1 MTNDY
6 KVKKFQEIK
15 VMDYEEGSNNVAV
28 LNNAHLYD
36 DVKIVKEYAVE
47 KNLPFYVAIKYET
60 DGSKKYFSLDE
71 KDNIVVTV
79 EKHVG
84 INDSYKEESTEIENQ
99 EEIIEDEATNEIVEQ
114 ETNSDLTVEIVA
126 NEIPQ
131 ETIVEISAPQV
142 SVDLENY
149 IEKAEYF
156 DIVAEKEALAE
167 ELKLAQDELALIRD
181 ELETLKLKDNEV
193 IVSRETSLE
202 DVITFLKDHDL
213 KSIGI

>member
-28 LNNAHLYD
+28 LPNACLCE
-36 DVKIVKEYAVE
+36 DVRIVKEYAVE
-47 KNLPFYVAIKYET
+47 KNLPFYVAIKNES
-60 DGSKKYFSLDE
+60 DGSKKYYSLDA
-71 KDNIVVTV
+71 KGNLVGTV

-84 INDSYKEESTEIENQ
+84 INDAYVEESVVVKNQ
-99 EEIIEDEATNEIVEQ
+99 EEAIENDATNDIVEQ
-114 ETNSDLTVEIVA
+114 EANSDLSVEMVTD
-126 NEIPQ
+126 EIPQ
-131 ETIVEISAPQV
+131 ETIVEVSAPQV
-142 SVDLENY
+142 SIDMENY

-193 IVSRETSLE
+193 IVSRETILE
-202 DVITFLKDHDL
+202 DVITFLKEHDL